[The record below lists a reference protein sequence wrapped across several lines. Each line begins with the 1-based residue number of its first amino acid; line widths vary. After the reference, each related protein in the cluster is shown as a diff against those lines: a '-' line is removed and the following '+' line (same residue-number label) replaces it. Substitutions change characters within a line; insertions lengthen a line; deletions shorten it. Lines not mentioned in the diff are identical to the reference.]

1 MSVPEAVAV
10 GIVVVFALL
19 GAMRGLLRQV
29 LTVLLFG
36 VAFAAAAGL
45 YSHLAPLATKVSGLE
60 GTQADAVAWSTTW
73 FLALAIGGIG
83 LSLGRE
89 WIGERGRGGP
99 TGRTLAGLLGAAQ
112 GAFLLVAGAYLV
124 LGWTTADSDTTARP
138 SLRRETPA
146 PTLPDRAQ
154 TDWRARLQAST
165 AARWALHGGA
175 LLKPIVPAGIR
186 SEMERV
192 ESGVAR

>member
-1 MSVPEAVAV
+1 MSVLEAVAL

-19 GAMRGLLRQV
+19 GALRGLLRQV
-29 LTVLLFG
+29 LTVVLFG

-45 YSHLAPLATKVSGLE
+45 HTHLAPLAAKVSGL
-60 GTQADAVAWSTTW
+60 GGAQADALAWAATW

-89 WIGERGRGGP
+89 WIGERGRGGA
-99 TGRTLAGLLGAAQ
+99 TARTVAGMLGAAQ
-112 GAFLLVAGAYLV
+112 GAFLLVAGAYLA
-124 LGWTTADSDTTARP
+124 LGWSTADSVSAHP

-146 PTLPDRAQ
+146 PSRTTAAPI
-154 TDWRARLQAST
+154 DWRTQLQASQ
-165 AARWALHGGA
+165 AAHWAVRGGA

-192 ESGVAR
+192 ESGVWR